1 MLPLALS
8 SQRMKL
14 LNFLNKTIELSFYL
28 LFFLVPLT
36 LVGDTS
42 ELFEF
47 NKLWITFILTIIIG
61 ASWITKMVINRRFQV
76 QKTPLDIPIAL
87 FVGSQIISTIFSL
100 DTHVSLWGY
109 YSRFN
114 GGLLSIFAFVFLYYA
129 FVSNFKD
136 LETQE
141 QKENSIGFKSIGL
154 FVAGIAVFFAGSLVA
169 SFFRSTAA
177 GQMFPLQMLV
187 SLTTVLASFAVFL
200 KAYPSE
206 FLKRILY
213 FALTGASLVVFWG
226 LPSHFGYDPTCLLFR
241 GTFDVSC
248 WTADFQPKIRLFSTL
263 GQPAWYGAYLA
274 LIIPLL
280 MALFI
285 NFAKEGFSIEKGR
298 KFLENHNLILGTSV
312 FAFIGLCYISLL
324 WTGARGSV
332 IGAWF
337 VFAAFLLYYFWFYIK
352 PKFNL
357 KKPSLDFKIFLSLIV
372 LFYGITFFNGQPFSF
387 LDIFTLRG
395 INERVVKVVN
405 QKPVENKTTQ
415 EAEASSPTPL
425 GGTDSGQIRLFV
437 WRGGLD
443 IWKSYPVFGSGVE
456 TYAFAYYKVK
466 PVGHNLTSEWNF
478 LYNKAHNEYVNYLAT
493 TGTVGITTYL
503 LLIASFLF
511 ISIKLLVR
519 NNKKHARGALL
530 LAALVASYIS
540 ILITNFFGFSVVMI
554 NIFFYLLPAYFFV
567 KGGLLKEKGQY
578 SYAFSN
584 TKAVALNNAQKILI
598 ALVVFAALYLIF
610 VLARFWQADRYY
622 YLGYNFDRSGN
633 YQEAYP
639 FLQKAVELRPSEP
652 TFKDELS
659 LNNAILASAILYQTA
674 QSQNESEANIAKELL
689 QNAVTISDQLQKSH
703 PNNIVFAK
711 TRVRVFYTLAQID
724 QSYLP
729 KALEAIKQAK
739 ELAPTDADISYNLG
753 VLLGQNGMVE
763 EGIKELQET
772 IKLKPDYQGGN
783 AHYAL
788 GLFYHQLALNEAG
801 QVVNQEYE
809 RKAIETMELILEK
822 FGQHQG
828 AQEALNTW
836 KK

>member
-1 MLPLALS
+1 MLRLALS
-8 SQRMKL
+8 HLRMKL
-14 LNFLNKTIELSFYL
+14 LNFLNKTIEFSFYL

-47 NKLWITFILTIIIG
+47 NKLWVTFILTIIIG
-61 ASWITKMVINRRFQV
+61 VSWTSKMIVNRRFQV

-87 FVGSQIISTIFSL
+87 FVGSQILSTIFSL

-136 LETQE
+136 LENQE
-141 QKENSIGFKSIGL
+141 QKENLVRYKLIGL
-154 FVAGIAVFFAGSLVA
+154 FIAGILVFFIGSLIA
-169 SFFRSTAA
+169 SFFKATAA

-187 SLTTVLASFAVFL
+187 SLTTVLASLAIFL
-200 KAYPSE
+200 KAFPSQ

-213 FALTGASLVVFWG
+213 FAITGAVLVVAWG

-241 GTFDVSC
+241 GTLDVSC
-248 WTADFQPKIRLFSTL
+248 WTAEFQPKIRLFSTL

-274 LIIPLL
+274 VVIPLV
-280 MALFI
+280 MAFFI
-285 NFAKEGFSIEKGR
+285 NFVKEGFSIEKGK
-298 KFLENHNLILGTSV
+298 KFLGNTNLVLAASAFI
-312 FAFIGLCYISLL
+312 FIGLSYISLL

-332 IGAWF
+332 IAAWF
-337 VFAAFLLYYFWFYIK
+337 VFAAFLLYYFWFYIR

-357 KKPSLDFKIFLSLIV
+357 KKPSLDFKVFVSLVV
-372 LFYGITFFNGQPFSF
+372 LLYGITFFNGQPFSF
-387 LDIFTLRG
+387 LDIFTFKG
-395 INERVVKVVN
+395 MSERVQKITS
-405 QKPVENKTTQ
+405 QKPAENTTPQ
-415 EAEASSPTPL
+415 APEASPAPL
-425 GGTDSGQIRLFV
+425 GGTESGEIRLYV
-437 WRGGLD
+437 WKGGLD
-443 IWKSYPVFGSGVE
+443 IWKNYPIFGSGVE

-466 PVGHNLTSEWNF
+466 PIGHNLTSEWNF

-493 TGTVGITTYL
+493 TGTVGIATYL

-511 ISIKLLVR
+511 LSVKFLIRNTKKLGR
-519 NNKKHARGALL
+519 NGLL
-530 LAALVASYIS
+530 LAAVVASYIS

-554 NIFFYLLPAYFFV
+554 NVFFYLLPALFFIRA
-567 KGGLLKEKGQY
+567 GMLKEKGQY
-578 SYAFSN
+578 SFAFSN
-584 TKAVALNNAQKILI
+584 TKAVALSNIQKIAI
-598 ALVVFAALYLIF
+598 AVIILVALYLIF

-622 YLGYNFDRSGN
+622 YLGYNFDRGGN

-674 QSQNESEANIAKELL
+674 QNQNENEANIARELL
-689 QNAVTISDQLQKSH
+689 QNAVTTSDLLQKEH

-729 KALEAIKQAK
+729 KALEAIKRAK

-772 IKLKPDYQGGN
+772 VKLKPDYQGGN

-788 GLFYHQLALNEAG
+788 ALFYHQLAINENG
-801 QVVNQEYE
+801 QVVNPEFE
-809 RKAIETMELILEK
+809 NKAIETMEYILKE